1 MNQIRSLM
9 RYHALKLNLHGNL
22 LMATQLLKYFLS
34 RVDKDLFDICE
45 KQKT

>member
-1 MNQIRSLM
+1 M
-9 RYHALKLNLHGNL
+9 RFHALKLNLHGNL